1 MNMNNRKSMM
11 PHSLQE
17 WAKAQATAALPR
29 DEAVFPYSEFW
40 WRAVGCVLLSG
51 RVRPKWEKNR
61 INLTDLNR
69 FCKAANFNQYF

>member
-11 PHSLQE
+11 PRSLQE
-17 WAKAQATAALPR
+17 WAKTQPAAAPPK

-51 RVRPKWEKNR
+51 RVRPKWEKDLP
-61 INLTDLNR
+61 NLTDLNR
-69 FCKAANFNQYF
+69 FCKEANCNQHF